1 MIPADPAD
9 PAFRRDRPLLLLLAA
24 GLLLRLGLA
33 WASFPYLAWR
43 GPLIDDAFYS
53 FSIARNLAAGSG
65 PTADGIHETSGFQP
79 LYTSLLVPFYL
90 LFPRDPILPIH
101 MALTLLALCGSLTG
115 WFLYRVVRRVAS
127 RRAAVFALALWTFS
141 PYFLTHGENGLE
153 TGLFGLALAATLDY
167 HLAKG
172 RTLVS
177 TRDSARL
184 GLLLGLTILSRVD
197 GLLFAT
203 AVAYDL
209 MRRPRAPGERLR
221 HLVVAS
227 SVALATVSPYL
238 LFLALRFGAIL
249 PASGSATRFLS
260 LCYGTRFT
268 FGARSVIYFPPGSV
282 PWTYY
287 LGSLRKAIQALC
299 SEPLLF
305 PLSPFLCVASL
316 AGFFTPRTL
325 LRVLGGGALLFANLL
340 ALKRP
345 AGAGEDAWKSLV
357 RVGAVSASLW
367 IPAYAFGILGQWWFG
382 RYFFPLFLFMTLFS
396 GPALDRLGGG
406 LAVFR
411 RLGPARFFAV
421 ALSLHLFLFAL
432 QTPEKLLRH
441 KPYLNISEYL
451 TAARLLD
458 DVLPPGSRAGAFQSG
473 TLSYF
478 SRRTVINLDG
488 VVNPAAEKALRDGK
502 VAPYI
507 RQEGIEA
514 VIDWPWILEALL
526 VRRSPAGTT
535 GEALGRPRPARSAYC
550 PESSGL
556 PGRTHRNIHFP
567 FDFLP
572 QSYVTS
578 AENNQISR

>member
-1 MIPADPAD
+1 MISADPAD
-9 PAFRRDRPLLLLLAA
+9 PALRRDRPLLLLLAA
-24 GLLLRLGLA
+24 GLLLRVGLA
-33 WASFPYLAWR
+33 WASFPYLAGR

-53 FSIARNLAAGSG
+53 FSIARNLAAGNG

-101 MALTLLALCGSLTG
+101 LALTLLALCGSLTG

-127 RRAAVFALALWTFS
+127 RRAALFSLALWTFS
-141 PYFLTHGENGLE
+141 PYFLTQGENGLE

-167 HLAKG
+167 HLSKG
-172 RTLVS
+172 RTLGS
-177 TRDSARL
+177 ASNSARL
-184 GLLLGLTILSRVD
+184 GFLLGLTILSRVD
-197 GLLFAT
+197 GVLFAA
-203 AVAYDL
+203 AVGYDL
-209 MRRPRAPGERLR
+209 MRRPRAPGERAR
-221 HLVVAS
+221 HLALAS

-238 LFLALRFGAIL
+238 LFMALRFDSIL

-268 FGARSVIYFPPGSV
+268 FGARSVITFPPESV

-287 LGSLRKAIQALC
+287 LGSLRKAVQVLC
-299 SEPLLF
+299 AEPLLF
-305 PLSPFLCVASL
+305 PLSPFLCLASL
-316 AGFFTPRTL
+316 AGFFTPRAL
-325 LRVLGGGALLFANLL
+325 LRVLGGGAVLLANLL

-345 AGAGEDAWKSLV
+345 TGAGEDDWRGLV
-357 RVGAVSASLW
+357 RVGAVSAALW

-396 GPALDRLGGG
+396 GPALDRLGRG
-406 LAVFR
+406 LGAFR
-411 RLGPARFFAV
+411 RLRPARFLAV
-421 ALSLHLFLFAL
+421 GLALHLSLFAL

-451 TAARLLD
+451 SAARLLD
-458 DVLPPGSRAGAFQSG
+458 EFLPPGSRAGAFQSG

-488 VVNPAAEKALRDGK
+488 VANPAAEKALREGR

-535 GEALGRPRPARSAYC
+535 GEALGRARQVGPFILIQIA
-550 PESSGL
+550 ESDQHL
-556 PGRTHRNIHFP
+556 A
-567 FDFLP
+567 
-572 QSYVTS
+572 S
-578 AENNQISR
+578 AEPHRTRRGPKA